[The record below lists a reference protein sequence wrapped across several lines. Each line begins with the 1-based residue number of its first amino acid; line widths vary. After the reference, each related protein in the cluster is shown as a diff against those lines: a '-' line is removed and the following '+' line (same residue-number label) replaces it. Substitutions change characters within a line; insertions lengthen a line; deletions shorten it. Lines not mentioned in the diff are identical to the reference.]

1 LRAGIVGNADDSVNC
16 FARQRLNLTRKLMQL
31 TLKIKLEKKQAI
43 IKELHMEAGK
53 YQKIGLIICI
63 IIFLLSCNSNEKYFY
78 DKVKTNANCM
88 IALNIIYNNN
98 NNNICIVMEKW
109 KITNLFEEH
118 NVFIDDNHIINSIK
132 NNRLIKVP
140 ESLFKELYAQQI
152 INQHRVDSLI
162 NKSTVSIFLINHNN
176 EKSLNINVLDNSTLM
191 EELYIIK
198 KLFDKKILLEQDCE
212 SGYYYVIN

>member
-1 LRAGIVGNADDSVNC
+1 
-16 FARQRLNLTRKLMQL
+16 
-31 TLKIKLEKKQAI
+31 
-43 IKELHMEAGK
+43 MEAGK
-53 YQKIGLIICI
+53 YQKIGLIISI

-88 IALNIIYNNN
+88 IALNITYNNYS
-98 NNNICIVMEKW
+98 ICIVMEKW

-140 ESLFKELYAQQI
+140 ESLFKVLYAQQI

-162 NKSTVSIFLINHNN
+162 NKSNVSFFLINHNN
-176 EKSLNINVLDNSTLM
+176 EKLLNNNVLDNSTLM

-198 KLFDKKILLEQDCE
+198 KLFDKKILLQQDCE
-212 SGYYYVIN
+212 SGYYSVIN